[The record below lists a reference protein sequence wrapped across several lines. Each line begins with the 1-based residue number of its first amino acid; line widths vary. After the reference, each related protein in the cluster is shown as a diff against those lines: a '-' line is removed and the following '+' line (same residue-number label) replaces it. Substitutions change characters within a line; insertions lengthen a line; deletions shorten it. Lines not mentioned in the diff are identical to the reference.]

1 MINLTLAGSCSNCLS
16 LKDVEVCEDVFHKPR
31 SMFAARVN
39 TVSAK
44 NPFARNLSVST
55 ERERGDSLKPGKTLR
70 VAAGVGSG
78 ARVAAAVGT
87 QCRGEIVGYVL
98 MSYPLKVP

>member
-1 MINLTLAGSCSNCLS
+1 
-16 LKDVEVCEDVFHKPR
+16 
-31 SMFAARVN
+31 MFAAQVN

-44 NPFARNLSVST
+44 IPFAKMLSVSA
-55 ERERGDSLKPGKTLR
+55 EQERGDSLVPGKTLR

-87 QCRGEIVGYVL
+87 QCRGEIAGYVL
-98 MSYPLKVP
+98 MSYPLKVPYCLHLLSHL